1 MSNVVNTGM
10 MTGGNIEVIIQLIFN
25 ADDDTNPAKELNF
38 LAEQLD
44 DARTTYD
51 MLELEK
57 VEASRES
64 RWSIFPSARSI
75 RTEEEVNRDMSICLE
90 MINQIER
97 MISIRESIM
106 KEG

>member
-10 MTGGNIEVIIQLIFN
+10 MTGGNIDVIIQLIFN
-25 ADDDTNPAKELNF
+25 ADYETNPAKELNF

-51 MLELEK
+51 MLEIEK

-75 RTEEEVNRDMSICLE
+75 RTEEEVNRDMSICLS
-90 MINQIER
+90 MIDQIER
-97 MISIRESIM
+97 MISVRENLM
-106 KEG
+106 K

>member
-10 MTGGNIEVIIQLIFN
+10 MTGGNIDVIIQLIFN
-25 ADDDTNPAKELNF
+25 ADDETNPSKELNF

-75 RTEEEVNRDMSICLE
+75 RTEEEVNRDMSICLS
-90 MINQIER
+90 MIDQIER
-97 MISIRESIM
+97 MISVRENLR
-106 KEG
+106 K

>member
-10 MTGGNIEVIIQLIFN
+10 MTGGNIDVIIQLIFN
-25 ADDDTNPAKELNF
+25 ADDETNPAKELNF

-51 MLELEK
+51 MLEIEK

-64 RWSIFPSARSI
+64 RWSIFPSARNI
-75 RTEEEVNRDMSICLE
+75 RTEEEVNRDMSICLS
-90 MINQIER
+90 MIDQIER
-97 MISIRESIM
+97 MISVRENLM
-106 KEG
+106 K

>member
-10 MTGGNIEVIIQLIFN
+10 MTGGNIDVIIQLIFN
-25 ADDDTNPAKELNF
+25 ADDETNPAKELNF
-38 LAEQLD
+38 LVEQLD

-51 MLELEK
+51 MLEIEK

-75 RTEEEVNRDMSICLE
+75 RTEEEVNRDMSICLS
-90 MINQIER
+90 MIDQIER
-97 MISIRESIM
+97 MISVRENLM
-106 KEG
+106 K